1 MHLAVKSGT
10 ALLMTVADG
19 MFVQIAQG
27 LDDLQRQLAA
37 LDETTGDHSFRGRF
51 CAKEG

>member
-1 MHLAVKSGT
+1 MHPAPKSGT
-10 ALLMTVADG
+10 ALLMAVADG

-37 LDETTGDHSFRGRF
+37 LDETTGDHPLRGRF
-51 CAKEG
+51 CAKQG